1 MLLDIWEIV
10 LRLDL
15 YQDQQD
21 MTAKDY
27 YDAKPAWCLVE
38 KFDLNLLDV
47 LMNIWLTQVSF
58 GHDHFA
64 HVPRVLGRDT

>member
-1 MLLDIWEIV
+1 
-10 LRLDL
+10 
-15 YQDQQD
+15 

-38 KFDLNLLDV
+38 KFDLNLVDV

-64 HVPRVLGRDT
+64 HVPRVLGRDI